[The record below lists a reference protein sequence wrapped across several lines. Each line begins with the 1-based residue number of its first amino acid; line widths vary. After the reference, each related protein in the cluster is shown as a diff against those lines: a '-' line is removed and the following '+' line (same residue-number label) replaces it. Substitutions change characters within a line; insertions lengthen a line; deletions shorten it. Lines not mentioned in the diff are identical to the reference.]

1 MSSTNISA
9 KAPVAINPA
18 AKAKDPVCGMSVNP
32 EQAAGSSNY
41 RGETY
46 YFCNPGCK
54 RKFDA
59 DPARY
64 LTPAAE
70 PEPMAEGTIY
80 TCPMHPEVRQVGP
93 GSCPLCGMALEPADA
108 TAEADDSERRDMTR
122 RFWTAVALSAPVVA
136 LGMMERAPWW
146 QWALATPVVWWC
158 GWPFFVRAWQSL
170 VHRSLNM
177 FTLIGLGVGVA
188 YVYSLVALFAPELFP
203 SQFHAAGGGVAV
215 YFEPAAVIV
224 TLVLLGQV
232 LELRARGRTGAAI
245 RALLDLTPATARL
258 VRDDGTET
266 DIPLAHVHPGERLRV
281 RPGEKVPV
289 DGVVLD
295 GSSHVDESML
305 TGEPMPVAKSAGEAV
320 TGGTLNQQGSFL
332 MRAEHVGSET
342 LLARI
347 VATVAEAQRS
357 RAPIQRLADQVSS
370 YFVPAVVLAAIA
382 TFVVW
387 ISAGPEPRLAHGL
400 INAVA
405 VLIIACPCALGLA
418 TPMAVMVAAGKG
430 ASAGVLFRNAEAM
443 EKLREVDTLVFDK
456 TGTLTLGRPAV
467 VGMRTAPGFSED
479 QVLAAAAGVERGSE
493 HPMAAAILAAA
504 RERNLDAAAPEAFLA
519 LTGKGAVA
527 RVAGQPVAVG
537 NAALMSSGGIET
549 GAWDP
554 TVAQWRGEAQ
564 TVVYVAIAGQLAGII
579 GVADPVRPGAAEAIA
594 ALRRRG
600 LRLVMLTGDSH
611 ATAEAIARR
620 LQIPEV
626 VAEVLPEGK
635 RDAIMHLQK
644 EGRVVAMAGDGVN
657 DAPALAQ
664 ADVGIAMG
672 TGSGVAMETAGV
684 TLVQSDLKA
693 VLRALRL
700 SQATMRNIKQNL
712 FFAFVYNAA
721 GIPIAAGVLYPW
733 LGWLLSPMIAAA
745 AMSFSS
751 VSVIANALRLRR
763 ATL

>member
-1 MSSTNISA
+1 
-9 KAPVAINPA
+9 
-18 AKAKDPVCGMSVNP
+18 
-32 EQAAGSSNY
+32 
-41 RGETY
+41 
-46 YFCNPGCK
+46 
-54 RKFDA
+54 
-59 DPARY
+59 
-64 LTPAAE
+64 
-70 PEPMAEGTIY
+70 
-80 TCPMHPEVRQVGP
+80 
-93 GSCPLCGMALEPADA
+93 
-108 TAEADDSERRDMTR
+108 
-122 RFWTAVALSAPVVA
+122 
-136 LGMMERAPWW
+136 
-146 QWALATPVVWWC
+146 
-158 GWPFFVRAWQSL
+158 
-170 VHRSLNM
+170 
-177 FTLIGLGVGVA
+177 
-188 YVYSLVALFAPELFP
+188 
-203 SQFHAAGGGVAV
+203 
-215 YFEPAAVIV
+215 
-224 TLVLLGQV
+224 
-232 LELRARGRTGAAI
+232 
-245 RALLDLTPATARL
+245 
-258 VRDDGTET
+258 
-266 DIPLAHVHPGERLRV
+266 
-281 RPGEKVPV
+281 
-289 DGVVLD
+289 
-295 GSSHVDESML
+295 
-305 TGEPMPVAKSAGEAV
+305 
-320 TGGTLNQQGSFL
+320 
-332 MRAEHVGSET
+332 
-342 LLARI
+342 
-347 VATVAEAQRS
+347 
-357 RAPIQRLADQVSS
+357 
-370 YFVPAVVLAAIA
+370 
-382 TFVVW
+382 
-387 ISAGPEPRLAHGL
+387 
-400 INAVA
+400 
-405 VLIIACPCALGLA
+405 
-418 TPMAVMVAAGKG
+418 MAVMVAAGKG

-564 TVVYVAIAGQLAGII
+564 TVVYAAIAGQLAGII

-594 ALRRRG
+594 AIRRRG